1 MKIIARTLFRQN
13 AVFNFFF
20 EHLVDDAGNEVK
32 EYFILEPK
40 EIRENRVGGVAI
52 LPIVDNKIGLVEI
65 YRPTLKKNCWELPH
79 GFIDMNETDRAA
91 AVRELKEET
100 GIVTDESDC
109 IYLGNVA
116 PDAGII
122 GATMSVFFAQNGCLS
137 TDVMPELGLKR
148 VNFFDMLEVKEMIDR
163 SVITDG
169 ITLATLLKYL
179 SAKGKIKWNMD
190 VVE

>member
-1 MKIIARTLFRQN
+1 MKIIERTLFRQN

-20 EHLVDDAGNEVK
+20 EHLVDDGGNEVK

-40 EIRENRVGGVAI
+40 VIRGNRVGGVAI
-52 LPIVDNKIGLVEI
+52 LPIVGHKIGLVEI

-79 GFIDMNETDRAA
+79 GFIDTNESDVAA
-91 AVRELKEET
+91 AVRELREET

-122 GATMSVFFAQNGCLS
+122 GATMSVYFAQNASVS
-137 TDVMPELGLKR
+137 TNVMPELGLKR
-148 VNFFDMLEVKEMIDR
+148 VKFFNMLEVNEMIDR

-179 SAKGKIKWNMD
+179 SAKGKIKW
-190 VVE
+190 